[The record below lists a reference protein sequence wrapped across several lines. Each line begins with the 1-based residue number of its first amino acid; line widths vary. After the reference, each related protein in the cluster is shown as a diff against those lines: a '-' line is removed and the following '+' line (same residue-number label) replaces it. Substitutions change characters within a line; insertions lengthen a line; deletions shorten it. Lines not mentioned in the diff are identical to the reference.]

1 MDVTYGPESTPLPP
15 TVNRT
20 WDQKV
25 ESIEEKVV
33 RIETA
38 WLTVKVSQ
46 IYACLSNRV
55 HGARSI

>member
-1 MDVTYGPESTPLPP
+1 MDREYTTAADRQPDMGS
-15 TVNRT
+15 
-20 WDQKV
+20 KV

-38 WLTVKVSQ
+38 WLTVRVSQ